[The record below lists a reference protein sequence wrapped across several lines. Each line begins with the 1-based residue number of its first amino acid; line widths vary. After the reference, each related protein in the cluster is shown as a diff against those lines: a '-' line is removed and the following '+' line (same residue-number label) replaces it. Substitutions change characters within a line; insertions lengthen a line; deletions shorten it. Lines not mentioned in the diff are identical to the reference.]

1 VVVRVKNPIKQILAS
16 NSPLG
21 IKIIA
26 LSLLLVLVSAAPI
39 MLYIIFGPADGN
51 PIGLGLLFAVGALVG
66 HLGFLVGLLLLIR
79 DHYFRRK

>member
-1 VVVRVKNPIKQILAS
+1 MVVRVKNPIKQILAS

-39 MLYIIFGPADGN
+39 MLYIVFGPADGN

>member
-1 VVVRVKNPIKQILAS
+1 MRVKNPIKQILAS

-39 MLYIIFGPADGN
+39 MLYIVFGPADGN

>member
-1 VVVRVKNPIKQILAS
+1 MRVKNPIKQILAS

>member
-1 VVVRVKNPIKQILAS
+1 MVARVKNPIKHILAS

-39 MLYIIFGPADGN
+39 MLYILFGPADGN
-51 PIGLGLLFAVGALVG
+51 PIGLGLLFAAGALVG